1 MNDNFLGFVVT
12 ISMFL
17 GLATHWILLLNIPVA
32 IIGDYEIWKSN
43 KKSSGNV
50 RQ

>member
-43 KKSSGNV
+43 KKYSGNV